1 MFGHKL
7 ERGQFFQKLFFSIRF
22 YTENRCSNENVEI
35 IEVVNLLL
43 VSHQKLYV
51 VAVSDE
57 IKPLG
62 FRYQSAGFCW

>member
-35 IEVVNLLL
+35 YRGGESSIGLTSKALCSSCE
-43 VSHQKLYV
+43 
-51 VAVSDE
+51 
-57 IKPLG
+57 
-62 FRYQSAGFCW
+62 